1 MNHICKIALG
11 DISAL
16 EALYE
21 QHKVRVYRLALS
33 MLGDTYLAEDVTQET
48 FLKIQQH
55 ASSYR
60 RNISE
65 AAWIATIARNLSYDC
80 LRRRSREISDSLEQ
94 ESGRE
99 SPLASALKHRATEM
113 ADSASDLYYLDLVAS
128 LLPQEQEI
136 VNLRILADLSWKE
149 IGQITGQKADACRKR
164 YRRALEKLER
174 RLD

>member
-1 MNHICKIALG
+1 MNHICKIASG
-11 DISAL
+11 DMAAL
-16 EALYE
+16 EMLYE
-21 QHKVRVYRLALS
+21 QYKVRVYRLALS
-33 MLGDTYLAEDVTQET
+33 MLQDPYLAEDVTQET
-48 FLKIQQH
+48 FLRIQQH

-60 RNISE
+60 RDISE

-99 SPLASALKHRATEM
+99 STLVNALEHQPADRG
-113 ADSASDLYYLDLVAS
+113 DSASDLYYLDLVAS

-149 IGQITGQKADACRKR
+149 IGKITGQKADACRKR
-164 YRRALEKLER
+164 YRRALEKLEH